1 MTGLSETAITGVDT
15 HAHLFHRSLPL
26 VSGRRYTLDYDAT
39 EVAYLANLAAAGL
52 SHGVLVQPSFLGT
65 DNSYMLD
72 VTRRHPGKIHGIAA
86 VEPGISEAELDRM
99 AAVGCVGIRLNL
111 IGLPLEDY
119 RSEPWAGLFR
129 RLAERDWVVEIHR
142 RAGDLPQIVPQLL
155 EYGLRVAIDHY
166 GRPDPGLGADD
177 PGFLGLLGLARTGR
191 VWVKVSAPYRSSD
204 SHEMTLGMSAMLREA
219 FGPGRLLW
227 GSDWPHTQYEAVAT
241 YADEYAALKERIP
254 DPADRFQVL
263 VETPAKLYGFV

>member
-1 MTGLSETAITGVDT
+1 MMGLSGTAITGIDT
-15 HAHLFHRSLPL
+15 HAHLFHRGLPV

-39 EVAYLANLAAAGL
+39 EAAYLGHLAEAGL

-72 VTRRHPGKIHGIAA
+72 VTRRHPGRIHAIAA
-86 VEPGISEAELDRM
+86 VDPGISEIELDRM
-99 AAVGCVGIRLNL
+99 AADGCVGIRLNL

-119 RSEPWAGLFR
+119 RAEPWAGLFR
-129 RLAERDWVVEIHR
+129 KLARRNWVVEIHR

-166 GRPDPGLGADD
+166 GRPDPALCADD
-177 PGFLGLLGLARTGR
+177 PGFLGLLDLAQTGG

-204 SHEMTLGMSAMLREA
+204 SREATLKMSAMLREA

-241 YADEYAALKERIP
+241 YADEYAALEDRIP
-254 DPADRFQVL
+254 DAAERLQVM